1 VKTNID
7 IKRIV
12 FFISLNLKY
21 LILYISSHKHTK
33 NVNNPI
39 LKSSFSI
46 KSVQIPEK
54 ITTFA
59 IPKKSLIKGKK
70 FIKKMINRNLIRI
83 RVVQL
88 VYSWYQGTN
97 KDLRKAEKELLF
109 GLQKSYDLYYYM
121 FLLMIEITKMYDSR
135 VETKRNKY
143 LPTEEDI
150 NPNTHLIRNKFILQL
165 ETNNQLSS
173 YINERPMSWTDNEAF
188 VKNLLET
195 ILESDTYL
203 EYSQIDNPTYKED
216 REFWRKTFKQFI
228 CGNEEL
234 DDLLEDECIY
244 WNDDVEIV
252 QSFVLKT
259 IKRFSEEL
267 GPKQPLLPMFKDEED
282 KNFALKLLHETILS
296 ENKFRELIE
305 QHTDKWDF
313 ERIALMDLVVMQ
325 IALAEIFSFD
335 SIPFNVSLN
344 EYIEISK
351 SYSTPKSG
359 TFINGILNAIVQYI
373 KKENIIFKN

>member
-1 VKTNID
+1 M
-7 IKRIV
+7 
-12 FFISLNLKY
+12 
-21 LILYISSHKHTK
+21 YISSHKHTK

-150 NPNTHLIRNKFILQL
+150 NPNTHLLRNKFILQL

-173 YINERPMSWTDNEAF
+173 YSNERPMSWTDNEAF

-203 EYSQIDNPTYKED
+203 EYSQIDNPTYNED

-244 WNDDVEIV
+244 WNDDIEIV

-282 KNFALKLLHETILS
+282 KNFALKLLHETIIS

>member
-1 VKTNID
+1 MI
-7 IKRIV
+7 
-12 FFISLNLKY
+12 
-21 LILYISSHKHTK
+21 H
-33 NVNNPI
+33 
-39 LKSSFSI
+39 KSSFSI

-59 IPKKSLIKGKK
+59 VSIKCTDKGKK
-70 FIKKMINRNLIRI
+70 LIKKMINRNLIRI
-83 RVVQL
+83 RIVQL

-121 FLLMIEITKMYDSR
+121 LLLMIEITKMYNDR
-135 VETKRNKY
+135 VETKRNKF

-150 NPNTHLIRNKFILQL
+150 NPNTHILKNKFILQL
-165 ETNNQLSS
+165 EGNDQLSS
-173 YINERPMSWTDNEAF
+173 YINERPMSWTNNETI
-188 VKNLLET
+188 VRHILES

-203 EYSQIDNPTYKED
+203 NYSQIDNPTYNED
-216 REFWRKTFKQFI
+216 REFWRKIFKQFI

-234 DDLLEDECIY
+234 DELLEDECIY
-244 WNDDVEIV
+244 WNDDIEIV

-259 IKRFSEEL
+259 IKKFSEEL
-267 GPKQPLLPMFKDEED
+267 GTKQLLLPMFKDEED
-282 KNFALKLLHETILS
+282 KNFALKLLHETVLS

-305 QHTDKWDF
+305 SHTDKWDF
-313 ERIALMDLVVMQ
+313 ERIALMDLVIMQ

-335 SIPFNVSLN
+335 SIPINVSLN

>member
-1 VKTNID
+1 M
-7 IKRIV
+7 
-12 FFISLNLKY
+12 
-21 LILYISSHKHTK
+21 YISSHKHTK
-33 NVNNPI
+33 ITNNAI
-39 LKSSFSI
+39 LKSSFSTN
-46 KSVQIPEK
+46 SVQLPKK

-59 IPKKSLIKGKK
+59 VPKIRLVKGKK

-97 KDLRKAEKELLF
+97 KDLRKAEKELMF

-121 FLLMIEITKMYDSR
+121 LLLMIEITKMYDSR
-135 VETKRNKY
+135 VETKRNKF

-150 NPNTHLIRNKFILQL
+150 NPNTQLLRNKFILQL
-165 ETNNQLSS
+165 EGINQLSS
-173 YINERPMSWTDNEAF
+173 YTNERPMSWTDHETF
-188 VKNLLET
+188 VKTLLES

-203 EYSQIDNPTYKED
+203 SYSKIENPTYNED
-216 REFWRKTFKQFI
+216 REFWRKIFKQFI
-228 CGNEEL
+228 YGNEDL

-259 IKRFSEEL
+259 IKKFSEEL

-296 ENKFRELIE
+296 ENKFREYIE
-305 QHTDKWDF
+305 KHTDKWDF
-313 ERIALMDLVVMQ
+313 ERIALMDLVIMQ

-335 SIPFNVSLN
+335 SIPINVSLN

-359 TFINGILNAIVQYI
+359 TFINGILNAIVQHI

>member
-1 VKTNID
+1 MI
-7 IKRIV
+7 
-12 FFISLNLKY
+12 
-21 LILYISSHKHTK
+21 H
-33 NVNNPI
+33 
-39 LKSSFSI
+39 KSSFSI

-59 IPKKSLIKGKK
+59 VSIKCTDKGKK

-83 RVVQL
+83 RIVQL

-121 FLLMIEITKMYDSR
+121 LLLMIEITKMYNDR
-135 VETKRNKY
+135 VETKRNKF

-150 NPNTHLIRNKFILQL
+150 NPNTHILKNKFILQL
-165 ETNNQLSS
+165 EGNDQLSS
-173 YINERPMSWTDNEAF
+173 YINERPMSWTNNETI
-188 VKNLLET
+188 VRHILES

-203 EYSQIDNPTYKED
+203 NYSQIDNPTYNED
-216 REFWRKTFKQFI
+216 REFWRKIFKQFI

-234 DDLLEDECIY
+234 DELLEDECIY
-244 WNDDVEIV
+244 WNDDIEIV

-259 IKRFSEEL
+259 IKKFSEEL
-267 GPKQPLLPMFKDEED
+267 GTKQLLLPMFKDEED
-282 KNFALKLLHETILS
+282 KNFALKLLHETVLS

-305 QHTDKWDF
+305 SHTDKWDF
-313 ERIALMDLVVMQ
+313 ERIALMDLVIMQ

-335 SIPFNVSLN
+335 SIPINVSLN

-359 TFINGILNAIVQYI
+359 TFINGILNAIVQYL